1 MPSGTSEWLE
11 NIEYVVTIT
20 LGFCVGNMSARLPG
34 VSSLF
39 HEREDWVRIEIET
52 ALQQNIPIIPI
63 LLDGAVMPTREL
75 LPRKMRD
82 IAYRTATQVY
92 SGVDFEHQMDRLIAG
107 IDKILAD
114 REGQRR

>member
-1 MPSGTSEWLE
+1 
-11 NIEYVVTIT
+11 
-20 LGFCVGNMSARLPG
+20 
-34 VSSLF
+34 
-39 HEREDWVRIEIET
+39 
-52 ALQQNIPIIPI
+52 
-63 LLDGAVMPTREL
+63 
-75 LPRKMRD
+75 MRD